1 MPWLRFL
8 ALVIAA
14 VLVAGR
20 ASAQSST
27 KTGTID
33 ADKSGSEIAQ
43 KFHDNGWNTGGFFCR
58 IGSLIVWPESGPCLN
73 REVRSTFTVLTGGGV
88 TSTEHPY
95 EYHVF
100 CGVGNIVRHELAFDG
115 AALTPIDSG
124 TFTFNLTGG
133 DTIRVVTTEGP
144 IVNPPVPTLTEWG
157 LIIVVI
163 LLLTSGAFV
172 IWRRTVA

>member
-1 MPWLRFL
+1 MLKLRFL
-8 ALVIAA
+8 ALVVVA

-27 KTGTID
+27 KSGMID
-33 ADKSGSEIAQ
+33 EDSSGAEIAQ

-73 REVRSTFTVLTGGGV
+73 REVRSTFSVLTGGGV
-88 TSTEHPY
+88 TSTPHAY
-95 EYHVF
+95 AYHVF
-100 CGVGNIVRHELAFDG
+100 CGEGNIIRHELAFDG
-115 AALTPIDSG
+115 SALTPIDSG

-133 DTIRVVTTEGP
+133 DTIRVVTTEGA
-144 IVNPPVPTLTEWG
+144 IGVPTLSEWG
-157 LIIVVI
+157 LILVMI
-163 LLLTSGAFV
+163 LLLTSGAIV